1 MAHAAEFVSGILG
14 GQHSRKVGLQG
25 ADRVVRAVR
34 VVADWGPRRRAPA
47 PQRCN
52 LCPPG
57 SRLNGASQMTTPLE
71 GRIGSHRVCQSGPQT
86 INSNTRM
93 KRLLIIALGL
103 CLLGVAAPN
112 SSPAAKGNKP
122 KREKRQQDIFG
133 KYDVNK
139 NSVLDADEIAALKKD
154 FDAGTS
160 ADLKKLD
167 LNSNGKL
174 DDNEVAAIKPEAKK
188 KRKKNQ

>member
-1 MAHAAEFVSGILG
+1 
-14 GQHSRKVGLQG
+14 
-25 ADRVVRAVR
+25 
-34 VVADWGPRRRAPA
+34 
-47 PQRCN
+47 
-52 LCPPG
+52 
-57 SRLNGASQMTTPLE
+57 
-71 GRIGSHRVCQSGPQT
+71 
-86 INSNTRM
+86 M

-103 CLLGVAAPN
+103 CLLGMVAPD
-112 SSPAAKGNKP
+112 SSQAAKGNKP

-139 NSVLDADEIAALKKD
+139 NGVLEADEIAALKKD
-154 FDAGTS
+154 FDTGAS